1 VSGQQLAF
9 LFIILDVFIRYTGS
23 FGGLNLEIDTLVID
37 YLMIVFFV
45 IGMSG
50 IKLRPVLLSLLAAF
64 VLAWLIRTIQ
74 TPYMLPQVAGFQI
87 DLTYHSMND
96 FLNMCVMLFCG
107 RLLRRR
113 IGMDRALLTSAW
125 LPVAFLLLSFTLF
138 SSVGFSYQLVDDVT
152 DMALNASFGLGSPTG
167 QVALMFVLA
176 AAGGRRAAWTAAVI
190 WACIHLALPILLWG
204 ARTGWSFAYVVGL
217 LMEPLQRETWN
228 LYWSVPFPLI
238 GLTVQFDPGW
248 VFGPLD
254 VLFVLFGY
262 LVHRRLK
269 RRPEA
274 VAQDEIAVVRSQAKD
289 AVDLPILRFDYRVKA
304 WS

>member
-1 VSGQQLAF
+1 LEVSNWVSGQQLAF

-176 AAGGRRAAWTAAVI
+176 SGRKACRLDRGSHLGLYSSRAADLTLGGSYRMELCIRRGASHGASPARNLEPVLVRPVSSD
-190 WACIHLALPILLWG
+190 WADGSIRPG
-204 ARTGWSFAYVVGL
+204 VGVWSA
-217 LMEPLQRETWN
+217 
-228 LYWSVPFPLI
+228 
-238 GLTVQFDPGW
+238 
-248 VFGPLD
+248 
-254 VLFVLFGY
+254 
-262 LVHRRLK
+262 
-269 RRPEA
+269 
-274 VAQDEIAVVRSQAKD
+274 
-289 AVDLPILRFDYRVKA
+289 
-304 WS
+304 